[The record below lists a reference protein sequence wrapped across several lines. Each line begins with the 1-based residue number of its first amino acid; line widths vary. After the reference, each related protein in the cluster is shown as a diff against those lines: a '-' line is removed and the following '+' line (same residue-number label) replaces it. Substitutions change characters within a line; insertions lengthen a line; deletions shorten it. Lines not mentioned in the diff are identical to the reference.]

1 MALAAMVT
9 PEGAHG
15 YSWSINKIM
24 VYDVYRVEVGMEHDV
39 SGTRLALAS
48 LASRVCSTYSSG
60 KTFSWMERF
69 LVTHFEYLIST

>member
-39 SGTRLALAS
+39 SGTRLARAS
-48 LASRVCSTYSSG
+48 LAQVGYVLTMQAAELSRGWSA
-60 KTFSWMERF
+60 FW
-69 LVTHFEYLIST
+69 